1 MHQGRV
7 VHHLPWGVLSLNL
20 DAQMVHRIR
29 AVLPLAGLLLLLA
42 VPADAQRRRGL
53 VELPPEGTRR
63 GLWLAGG
70 FGRGEESY
78 RFGDDPFGASEVK
91 PVFSFRIGGTPDQN
105 LRIGAEVT
113 TWVNPYTDEDGFRIT
128 ETLSSLTLIGQFYPI
143 RTAGLFV
150 KGGVG
155 VGATT
160 STIDYGNT
168 LTESGFVVQYGAGYD
183 IRLSRSLALTPTVE
197 VFRHRFT
204 KRGDVPLDERL
215 VHVGVALT
223 WQR

>member
-1 MHQGRV
+1 MSR
-7 VHHLPWGVLSLNL
+7 
-20 DAQMVHRIR
+20 RIR
-29 AVLPLAGLLLLLA
+29 TILPLVGLLVLIA
-42 VPADAQRRRGL
+42 TPGVAQRRRGL
-53 VELPPEGTRR
+53 VEVDHEGTRR

-78 RFGDDPFGASEVK
+78 RFGDDPFGESETK
-91 PVFSFRIGGTPDQN
+91 PVFAFRIGGAPDQN
-105 LRIGAEVT
+105 LRIGGEVT
-113 TWVNPYTDEDGFRIT
+113 TWVNPYTDPDGYQIT
-128 ETLSSLTLIGQFYPI
+128 EALSSVTLIGQFYPI

-155 VGATT
+155 IGVTT
-160 STIDYGNT
+160 SSLEFSNT
-168 LTESGFVVQYGAGYD
+168 LTETGFVAQYGAGYD

-204 KRGDVPLDERL
+204 KRGDEPLSERL
-215 VHVGVALT
+215 IHIGVALT